1 MDPSSGGQRHFKP
14 CLLPSTRSLE
24 LNLSL
29 KHDLF
34 ENPADLCVTL
44 GGLTLYMGTYIH
56 KHIYVYAHIHI
67 HTQVKKF
74 YWLLQL
80 FPVLSKY
87 VKIQVNCPKSL
98 RVVRS
103 FINSFHLFIQL
114 TNIY

>member
-14 CLLPSTRSLE
+14 FLLPSTRSLE

-67 HTQVKKF
+67 HK
-74 YWLLQL
+74 
-80 FPVLSKY
+80 
-87 VKIQVNCPKSL
+87 
-98 RVVRS
+98 
-103 FINSFHLFIQL
+103 
-114 TNIY
+114 

>member
-24 LNLSL
+24 LNLFL

-56 KHIYVYAHIHI
+56 KHIYAYAHIHI
-67 HTQVKKF
+67 HTQIKKI
-74 YWLLQL
+74 LLVAAA
-80 FPVLSKY
+80 VLCFKQ
-87 VKIQVNCPKSL
+87 ICQNPG
-98 RVVRS
+98 
-103 FINSFHLFIQL
+103 
-114 TNIY
+114 